1 MYGFVTLKLR
11 NTGATVPATYT
22 WSPDYRTV
30 TLTPQ
35 FTLLPST
42 QYSLSIGGSNVTDQ
56 AGNTF
61 QTGTVV
67 NNFTTQYA
75 ASHSAHNDDL

>member
-1 MYGFVTLKLR
+1 VYGFVTLKLR
-11 NTGATVPATYT
+11 NTGATVQSTYT

-35 FTLLPST
+35 SALLPST

-67 NNFTTQYA
+67 NNFTTQ
-75 ASHSAHNDDL
+75 